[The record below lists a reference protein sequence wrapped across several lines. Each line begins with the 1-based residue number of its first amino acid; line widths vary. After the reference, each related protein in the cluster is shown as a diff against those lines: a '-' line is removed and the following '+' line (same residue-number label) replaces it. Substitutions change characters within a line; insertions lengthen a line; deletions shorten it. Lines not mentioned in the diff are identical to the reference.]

1 MSCGRT
7 RTNERENVNGSVRG
21 EYEGE
26 AVDIET
32 GQHGSNLSVRS
43 AKVARILSRTSERR
57 EQALR

>member
-21 EYEGE
+21 EHEGE

-32 GQHGSNLSVRS
+32 GQHGSNLCVRS